1 MVVNTPLHYLLLLFC
16 LAAAPAV
23 RAQPATFSLEA
34 AIQYAL
40 DNNITIKNAQLSVAD
55 ADAQIAERL
64 STGLPQINGTVGYTH
79 YLQVP
84 VQPLP
89 EAFVEFLRQG
99 APPGT
104 EIETEA
110 SFFLQNNL
118 TAGVNLS
125 TSIFDASYLISVA
138 AARAAKDYAQLE
150 LKDQQRSV
158 RIQVTDAYLPVLLL
172 DANLRQLDKNIA
184 NLENL
189 LRETQ
194 ATFEAGF
201 VEQLDVDRLELSLA
215 NLRTERDNLSR
226 QQETALRALKYTLN
240 YPLEDPLQ
248 VADNLDSMRLEAQ
261 FLDIGGDIPY
271 EQRPELALLDK
282 AIELNEFQ
290 LRVNR
295 SAYLPKLSGNA
306 GYQYQYQGN
315 DFSSGFWAPTATVGL
330 SLNVPIFDGFGR
342 KSRVKRAEIAL
353 ETVRNQRVDLR
364 NGIEL
369 EVRNARTNYLS
380 ARERLNNQERNQRLA
395 ERIYETTQ
403 IKYREGVGSSLEV
416 TQAEQSVYE
425 AQTNYLNAVY
435 DLLTARVD
443 LEQALGR

>member
-1 MVVNTPLHYLLLLFC
+1 MKIMVARIPLLLLC
-16 LAAAPAV
+16 LASLTTGGW
-23 RAQPATFSLEA
+23 AQSTTFSLED
-34 AIQYAL
+34 AIEYAL
-40 DNNITIKNAQLSVAD
+40 DNNITIQNAQLSVAD
-55 ADAQIAERL
+55 ADAQISERL
-64 STGLPQINGTVGYTH
+64 STGLPQINGNFGFTH

-84 VQPLP
+84 KQPLP
-89 EAFVEFLRQG
+89 EAFVEFIRQG

-110 SFFLQNNL
+110 SFFLQNNF
-118 TAGVNLS
+118 TAGINMT

-150 LKDQQRSV
+150 LRNQEREV
-158 RIQVTDAYLPVLLL
+158 RLQVTDAYLPVLLL
-172 DANLRQLDKNIA
+172 EANRQQLEKNIT
-184 NLENL
+184 NLEKL
-189 LRETQ
+189 LQETK

-215 NLRTERDNLSR
+215 NLRTERDNLVR

-248 VADNLDSMRLEAQ
+248 VADNLDSMRLDAQ
-261 FLDIGGDIPY
+261 LIDIGGDIPY
-271 EQRPELALLDK
+271 DRRPELALLDK

-295 SAYLPKLSGNA
+295 SAYLPTLNGNA

-315 DFSSGFWAPTATVGL
+315 DFSTGFWAPTATVGL
-330 SLNVPIFDGFGR
+330 TLSVPIFDGFGR
-342 KSRVKRAEIAL
+342 KARVDRAEIAL
-353 ETVRNQRVDLR
+353 ETVRNQRKDLR
-364 NGIEL
+364 NVIEL
-369 EVRNARTNYLS
+369 EVRNARTNYQNAS
-380 ARERLNNQERNQRLA
+380 ERLNNQERNLRLA

-425 AQTNYLNAVY
+425 AQTNYLTAVY
-435 DLLTARVD
+435 DLLVARVD